1 VLRVRGAAATT
12 TDTAQPAAQC
22 HVKRTRLRRVFSALE
37 RAQTR
42 EAVVLQQQRLRGGIP
57 SG

>member
-1 VLRVRGAAATT
+1 
-12 TDTAQPAAQC
+12 
-22 HVKRTRLRRVFSALE
+22 VKRTRLRRVFSALE